1 MANSLVKLTLESNQY
16 EKGMR
21 QAQKSW
27 NDFTKGLGLSMGKFT
42 AAGAAIGAVTG
53 ALKVAKD
60 AFFKNE
66 QQLDEWGRTVQ
77 SSQSLYSSFLN
88 TLNSGDFSGFFHNID
103 NVVKAARSAYDAI
116 DELATYNAFNRI
128 NVSDARANMSEAI
141 GAYRLGE
148 GSKEDVKS
156 AVDKLKK
163 ELTVRQQKEWA
174 AYIESVRSMAI
185 ERNANPDDVVKLL
198 GGSYVDFENVKK
210 SWKPASYTK
219 KNVLPMFGSGTVS
232 GAMMGV
238 NFGTRVSQTP
248 GSDEERLANFART
261 LNDTE
266 LDKLQAMGEQAK
278 NTKREIADLDKQLAR
293 VLNGRQPGSSGSG
306 GSGSGR
312 GGRSGGGSKTELTEM
327 QKNQAQINTLT
338 QEYVNISDNAN
349 EGARQRQE
357 EIRKE
362 IQLLEQRNNLIKLYQ
377 EQAQGKLL
385 GSPNGGDINTVAGS
399 ASFAGLPE
407 IGKGL
412 SDETME
418 KVREGMAKMNQ
429 TAKESKQSFGLA
441 ANAAGALG
449 SALAGIDDPGARAA
463 GIVLQSIA
471 SIAMGF
477 AAASASPAVT
487 GTGWGWLAFLG
498 AGIAAIATTISTI
511 HQLTNLAEGG
521 IVGGNSYS
529 GDNIYGGGAMVNS
542 GELVLNKAQQGNLAS
557 QLQGNGMQNMNISGR
572 IKGTDIILSVD
583 RSLQLQGKQLLTW
596 G

>member
-1 MANSLVKLTLESNQY
+1 MPSVVKLTLESNQY

-27 NDFTKGLGLSMGKFT
+27 NEFMKGIGLSMSKFT
-42 AAGAAIGAVTG
+42 AAGAAVGAVTG

-66 QQLDEWGRTVQ
+66 QQLDEWGRVVQ

-103 NVVKAARSAYDAI
+103 NVVKAARSAYNAI
-116 DELATYNAFNRI
+116 DELATYNAFNRM
-128 NVSDARANMSEAI
+128 NVADARANMSEAI
-141 GAYRLGE
+141 GAYRMGN
-148 GSKEDVKS
+148 GSKEDVQS
-156 AVDKLKK
+156 AVSNLKK
-163 ELTVRQQKEWA
+163 ELTVRQEKEWA

-185 ERNANPDDVVKLL
+185 DRNANPDDVVKLL

-293 VLNGRQPGSSGSG
+293 VLNGRQPGTGSG
-306 GSGSGR
+306 GSGSGG
-312 GGRSGGGSKTELTEM
+312 GGRSRGGGGNKPELTEM
-327 QKNQAQINTLT
+327 QQNQQTINTLT
-338 QEYVNISDNAN
+338 QEYVRISDNAN
-349 EGARQRQE
+349 EGARQRQD

-385 GSPNGGDINTVAGS
+385 GGDVQTTGLGS
-399 ASFAGLPE
+399 GSFAGSFKDMKIE
-407 IGKGL
+407 GL
-412 SDETME
+412 DEETME

-429 TAKESKQSFGLA
+429 TANESKQSFGLA

-498 AGIAAIATTISTI
+498 AGLAALATTISTV
-511 HQLTNLAEGG
+511 HQLTGFAEGG
-521 IVGGNSYS
+521 IVGGNQYS
-529 GDNIYGGGAMVNS
+529 GDNIYAGNAMVNS

-557 QLQGNGMQNMNISGR
+557 QLQGNGIRNMNISGR